1 MIINKSKIFARVWKV
16 TPSENGKY
24 IDLQIS
30 TSEKDAD
37 GNFIN
42 SGWFARAIGHAVNSL
57 KNVKEGDR
65 IEITS
70 SKFTNERKE
79 LEDGT
84 KKSFFRFIIFE
95 AKIQGDGNDAAPAP
109 DKKEAPKKV
118 VETKPKK
125 ANSHSD
131 EDPF

>member
-1 MIINKSKIFARVWKV
+1 
-16 TPSENGKY
+16 
-24 IDLQIS
+24 
-30 TSEKDAD
+30 
-37 GNFIN
+37 
-42 SGWFARAIGHAVNSL
+42 L
-57 KNVKEGDR
+57 KNVKEGDK

-95 AKIQGDGNDAAPAP
+95 AKIQGDGNQENAATAPAAPE
-109 DKKEAPKKV
+109 KPKA
-118 VETKPKK
+118 ETKP
-125 ANSHSD
+125 ANKPVTKE